1 MRMPRPPQNNTT
13 FMVVIRRDQ
22 DIRLS
27 CDWMLTARDLDASL
41 PARQA
46 KNVPGSLLVSV
57 TKSCLKLR
65 TIESVDRRRTQDYTV
80 RQHKVTWAEDN
91 FVTDWTALPPRREK
105 ADEMPRRWRLGQFD
119 VPGWELAWQIHARR
133 PSPAPLRT
141 SPQQLFSLHLWILE
155 CCSLKPS

>member
-1 MRMPRPPQNNTT
+1 
-13 FMVVIRRDQ
+13 MVVIRRDQ

-46 KNVPGSLLVSV
+46 KNVPGVPLVSV

-65 TIESVDRRRTQDYTV
+65 TLESVDRRRAQDYTS

-91 FVTDWTALPPRREK
+91 FVTDWAALRSRGEK
-105 ADEMPRRWRLGQFD
+105 ADEMPAAGGSDSSTFLAESLLGKSAREGRDRLLCATHHNTF
-119 VPGWELAWQIHARR
+119 
-133 PSPAPLRT
+133 
-141 SPQQLFSLHLWILE
+141 FSLHLWILE